1 MTNALRAVREVQ
13 KVQVG
18 DWVFFECPTCEE
30 KMDQAYHKCP
40 FCRERIE
47 WVSVSTQ

>member
-1 MTNALRAVREVQ
+1 MDSALRAAEEAQ
-13 KVQVG
+13 KVQLG
-18 DWVFFECPTCEE
+18 NWVFFECPACEE

-47 WVSVSTQ
+47 WVSVGAE